1 MRRLRPLLPI
11 FLVFLSG
18 CAMAAVA
25 AYKIAGPP
33 DVPAKF
39 VPAKVATLL
48 MVENYR
54 HQSTVNAQAETL
66 ARQLA
71 DDLEAHN
78 VVPLIPIE
86 KLQELRDARPKE
98 FPTMTVAQIA
108 HELGAEQV
116 IYVELRSADVTP
128 MAGGVG
134 YMGEAT
140 ATVKVI
146 DGIRGET
153 IWPVDQTEGY
163 GIVAATKMGSTN
175 YPTPADVRNV
185 LYAQMTDQIS
195 KLFHKW
201 KPEYEGSEKWTPES
215 TKSN

>member
-1 MRRLRPLLPI
+1 MRRLLRPLAPI
-11 FLVFLSG
+11 LLVFLSG

-33 DVPAKF
+33 DEPAKF
-39 VPAKVATLL
+39 VPAKVPTLV

-54 HQSTVNAQAETL
+54 HQSAVNAQAERL

-71 DDLEAHN
+71 DDLEAHK
-78 VVPLIPIE
+78 VAPLIPID
-86 KLQELRDARPKE
+86 KLQELRDAKPKE
-98 FPTMTVAQIA
+98 FPTMTIAQIA

-128 MAGGVG
+128 MSGGVG
-134 YMGEAT
+134 FMGEAT
-140 ATVKVI
+140 ATVKLV
-146 DGIRGET
+146 DGIHGET
-153 IWPVDQTEGY
+153 IWPSEQSEGY
-163 GIVAATKMGSTN
+163 PVVAATKVGSTN

-215 TKSN
+215 TK